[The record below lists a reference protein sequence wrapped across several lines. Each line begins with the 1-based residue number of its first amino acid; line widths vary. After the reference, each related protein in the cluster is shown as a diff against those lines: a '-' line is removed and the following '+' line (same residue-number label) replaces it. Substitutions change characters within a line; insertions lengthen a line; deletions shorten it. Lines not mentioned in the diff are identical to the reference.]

1 METLLGFAL
10 NMLKGDYLMSWD
22 SSRGT
27 GTSICTPGCET
38 NSCFIMEGV
47 FTGAL
52 CCRLDGEGLCYGLR
66 S

>member
-47 FTGAL
+47 FTGA
-52 CCRLDGEGLCYGLR
+52 
-66 S
+66 